1 MSISQPHIFNV
12 EWKFA
17 FMEENKDT
25 YPQSSKKE
33 PNDNESPNENIHSLT
48 TTIHSLSAELERVK
62 KSLQKRKSENATLKI
77 LFYTGLLVLLVG
89 FLYSNSVLQR
99 AHMRSLE
106 KNIISLEQQ
115 LSHDISQV
123 VMNLELAIQEEKKGL
138 KLIDGTDIFTVLD
151 RMDYAISQL
160 RLKKEQ
166 TVMLVN
172 QVRLN
177 TDEFSRLLKNRTGNP
192 KIKVKHSKKEN

>member
-1 MSISQPHIFNV
+1 
-12 EWKFA
+12 
-17 FMEENKDT
+17 MEENKAIH
-25 YPQSSKKE
+25 PRPEKKGS
-33 PNDNESPNENIHSLT
+33 NINESSNEKNHSLT
-48 TTIHSLSAELERVK
+48 KTIDSLSAELEGVK
-62 KSLQKRKSENATLKI
+62 KSLQKRKSENTTLKI
-77 LFYTGLLVLLVG
+77 LFYTGLFVLLVG

-106 KNIISLEQQ
+106 KTIISLEQR

-166 TVMLVN
+166 PVMLVN

-177 TDEFSRLLKNRTGNP
+177 TDEFSRLLKNRTGHP
-192 KIKVKHSKKEN
+192 KAEVKHSKNKN

>member
-1 MSISQPHIFNV
+1 
-12 EWKFA
+12 
-17 FMEENKDT
+17 MEENKAT
-25 YPQSSKKE
+25 HPRPEKKG
-33 PNDNESPNENIHSLT
+33 PNINESSNEKNHSLT
-48 TTIHSLSAELERVK
+48 KTIDSLSAELEGVK
-62 KSLQKRKSENATLKI
+62 KNLQKRKSENTTLKI
-77 LFYTGLLVLLVG
+77 LFYTGLLALLVG

-106 KNIISLEQQ
+106 KNIISLEQR

-123 VMNLELAIQEEKKGL
+123 VMNLELAIQKEKKGL

-160 RLKKEQ
+160 HLKKEQ

-177 TDEFSRLLKNRTGNP
+177 TDEFSRLLKKQIKNP
-192 KIKVKHSKKEN
+192 KTKVKHSKKED

>member
-1 MSISQPHIFNV
+1 
-12 EWKFA
+12 
-17 FMEENKDT
+17 MEENKD
-25 YPQSSKKE
+25 PHSQSEKKE
-33 PNDNESPNENIHSLT
+33 LNVDQSPDEKYYSLDKS
-48 TTIHSLSAELERVK
+48 IGSLSAEMKEVK
-62 KSLQKRKSENATLKI
+62 KNLQKRKRENTTLKV

-106 KNIISLEQQ
+106 KNIISLEQR

-123 VMNLELAIQEEKKGL
+123 EMNLQLDIQREKGGL
-138 KLIDGTDIFTVLD
+138 KLIDGVDIFTVLN

-160 RLKKEQ
+160 RPKKEQ
-166 TVMLVN
+166 TVMLIN

-177 TDEFSRLLKNRTGNP
+177 ADEFSRLLKNRTGSLKSNA
-192 KIKVKHSKKEN
+192 KHSKKEG

>member
-1 MSISQPHIFNV
+1 
-12 EWKFA
+12 
-17 FMEENKDT
+17 MEENKDT

-33 PNDNESPNENIHSLT
+33 PDNTESPNENIHSLT
-48 TTIHSLSAELERVK
+48 TTIHSLSAELDEVR
-62 KSLQKRKSENATLKI
+62 KSLQKRKSENTTLKI

-106 KNIISLEQQ
+106 KNIISLEQR

-123 VMNLELAIQEEKKGL
+123 EMNLQLDIQREKGGL
-138 KLIDGTDIFTVLD
+138 KIIDGVDIFTVLN

-160 RLKKEQ
+160 RPKKEQ
-166 TVMLVN
+166 TVMLIN

-177 TDEFSRLLKNRTGNP
+177 TDEFSRLLKNRTGSP
-192 KIKVKHSKKEN
+192 KSKAKHSKKEG

>member
-1 MSISQPHIFNV
+1 
-12 EWKFA
+12 
-17 FMEENKDT
+17 MEENKATHPRPEKKGPNIND
-25 YPQSSKKE
+25 SSSEK
-33 PNDNESPNENIHSLT
+33 SHSLT
-48 TTIHSLSAELERVK
+48 KTIDSLSAELEGVK
-62 KSLQKRKSENATLKI
+62 KSLQKRKSENTTLKI
-77 LFYTGLLVLLVG
+77 LFYTGLLALLVG

-106 KNIISLEQQ
+106 KNIISLEQR

-123 VMNLELAIQEEKKGL
+123 VMNLELAIQKEKKGL
-138 KLIDGTDIFTVLD
+138 KLIDNTDIFTVLD

-177 TDEFSRLLKNRTGNP
+177 TDEFSRLLKKQIKNP
-192 KIKVKHSKKEN
+192 KTKVKHSKKED

>member
-1 MSISQPHIFNV
+1 
-12 EWKFA
+12 
-17 FMEENKDT
+17 MEENKATHPRPEKKGPNIND
-25 YPQSSKKE
+25 SSSEK
-33 PNDNESPNENIHSLT
+33 SHSLT
-48 TTIHSLSAELERVK
+48 KTIDSLSAELEGVK
-62 KSLQKRKSENATLKI
+62 KSLQKRKSENTTLKI

-138 KLIDGTDIFTVLD
+138 KLIDSTDIFTVLD

-160 RLKKEQ
+160 HLKKEQ

-177 TDEFSRLLKNRTGNP
+177 TDEFSRLLKKQIENP
-192 KIKVKHSKKEN
+192 KTKVKHSKNGG